1 MAFEGLSEKLQN
13 VFKKITGKG
22 KLSEADIKEAMRE
35 VKLALLEADVNF
47 IVVKKFVKTVS
58 EKCMGA
64 EVMESLTPGQQVIK
78 IVHEEMINL
87 LGGNISHLKISPNPP
102 TVILMAGLQGAG
114 KTTMCG
120 KLAKYFITKGKR
132 PLLVACDIY
141 RPAAIDQLK
150 VVGSQAGADVFSMGQ
165 EKPYKI
171 YQAAKKQA
179 INTGNDIMIIDTAGR
194 LHIDEDMMAELKK
207 LRDEANPDETLLVID
222 AMTGQDAV
230 NAAKAFNEEIELSGV
245 IMTKID
251 GDTRGGAALSVKDV
265 TGKPI
270 KFVGTGE
277 KLDDIEPFHPDRF
290 ASRILGMGDVLT
302 LIEKAEQALDEKK
315 AIEMEQKLRNNTFDL
330 NDFLDQMEQMSQMGG
345 IEEMLKM
352 MPGGNKL
359 SGVSVDEKQMSRT
372 KAIIQS
378 MTMQERRNP
387 KILNASRRRRI
398 AAGSGTAVQDV
409 NRLMNQF
416 EQMNKLIKQLSGKG
430 GKKRRRGG
438 FMGMGGFPF

>member
-1 MAFEGLSEKLQN
+1 MAFERLSDKLQR

-47 IVVKKFVKTVS
+47 LVVKKFIKNVS

-78 IVHEEMINL
+78 IVRDELVEL
-87 LGGNISHLKISPNPP
+87 LGGQLSAIRYSPNPP

-120 KLAKYFITKGKR
+120 KLAKYFIDKGKR

-141 RPAAIDQLK
+141 RPAAIEQLK
-150 VVGSQAGADVFSMGQ
+150 VVGKNAGAPVFEMGTT
-165 EKPYKI
+165 EPYKI
-171 YQAAKKQA
+171 FKEAKKLS
-179 INTGNDIMIIDTAGR
+179 INNGYDIIIIDTAGR
-194 LHIDEDMMAELKK
+194 LHIDEQMMAELKK
-207 LRDEANPDETLLVID
+207 LRDTAQPQETLLVID

-230 NAAKAFNEEIELSGV
+230 NAAKAFNEEIELTGV

-277 KLDDIEPFHPDRF
+277 KLTDIEPFHPDRF

-302 LIEKAEQALDEKK
+302 LIEKAETALDEKK
-315 AIEMEQKLRNNTFDL
+315 ALEMQKKLKNNSFDL
-330 NDFLDQMEQMSQMGG
+330 NDFLDQMDQLSQMGG
-345 IEEMLKM
+345 IEEILKM

-359 SGVSVDEKQMSRT
+359 SAMSFDEKQMART
-372 KAIIQS
+372 KAIVQS
-378 MTMQERRNP
+378 MTYKERSNP

-398 AAGSGTAVQDV
+398 AAGSGTTVQDV
-409 NRLMNQF
+409 NRLLNQF
-416 EQMNKLIKQLSGKG
+416 EQMNKMIKQLNGKG
-430 GKKRRRGG
+430 GKKMRRGFG
-438 FMGMGGFPF
+438 GMRLPF